1 MSNTR
6 SAPRPGPGWRRLRE
20 PGWLLLP
27 LRGFLGVTFT
37 FAGLQKLA
45 NPDYFDAHSPTSVV
59 ARMRLLQH
67 SSPIGPLVALSAHA
81 PTLVG
86 LLIAVGE
93 LAVGIGTLLGL
104 YQRVA
109 AVGGALLS
117 LSFFLTVSW
126 NTSPYY
132 YGSDIVFTFAWLT
145 LLGFSSQGVLSLD
158 TWLRNRARAELHLG
172 PEPASVQVSAARLHG
187 LCPRAG
193 QCGLQ
198 PDGQCTRL
206 RGCPVFPLDE
216 PLPAGDRAVLDRR
229 TVTRTGAAAAL
240 AAGGA
245 IVLGA
250 ATAAVGRVAGGT
262 SPPSAAPSPTP
273 PPTKAPSPAP
283 TQRTTPTTGGPT
295 SPPPSSGSGTTT
307 AGTAIGP
314 TTAVPTGQAKQF
326 TDPATGQPAW
336 MVHPSGSTFVAF
348 SAICTHAGCT
358 VQYDPANVQ
367 FQCPC
372 HGGLYDART
381 GQVLQGP
388 PPSPLPSIPVQVVAG
403 QLRVDT

>member
-1 MSNTR
+1 VPNTR
-6 SAPRPGPGWRRLRE
+6 SAPRSGPGWRQQQ

-59 ARMRLLQH
+59 AQMRLLQH

-86 LLIAVGE
+86 LLIACGE
-93 LAVGIGTLLGL
+93 LAVGVGTLLGL

-145 LLGFSSQGVLSLD
+145 LLGFGSGGVFSLD

-172 PEPASVQVSAARLHG
+172 PEPASVRVSAARLHG
-187 LCPRAG
+187 LCPSAG
-193 QCGLQ
+193 QCGLR
-198 PDGQCTRL
+198 PDGRCTRL
-206 RGCPVFPLDE
+206 RDCPVFPAEEHLS
-216 PLPAGDRAVLDRR
+216 AGNRAVLDRR
-229 TVTRTGAAAAL
+229 TVTRSGAAAAL

-245 IVLGA
+245 IVLGG
-250 ATAAVGRVAGGT
+250 ATAALGRAAGGT
-262 SPPSAAPSPTP
+262 SHPSAAIDPTP
-273 PPTKAPSPAP
+273 P
-283 TQRTTPTTGGPT
+283 TTTSTPKTGGPT
-295 SPPPSSGSGTTT
+295 SPPASSGSGTTT
-307 AGTAIGP
+307 AGTVMGS
-314 TTAVPTGQAKQF
+314 TTLVPTGQARQF
-326 TDPATGQPAW
+326 TDPATGNPAW
-336 MVHPSGSTFVAF
+336 MVHPGGSTFVAF

-358 VQYDPANVQ
+358 VQYDPSTVQ
-367 FQCPC
+367 FLCPC

-381 GQVLQGP
+381 GKVLQGP

>member
-1 MSNTR
+1 MPNTR
-6 SAPRPGPGWRRLRE
+6 SARGSGPGWRQQQ

-45 NPDYFDAHSPTSVV
+45 NPDYLDAHSPTSVV
-59 ARMRLLQH
+59 AQMRLLQH

-86 LLIAVGE
+86 LLIACGE
-93 LAVGIGTLLGL
+93 LAVGVGTLLGL

-145 LLGFSSQGVLSLD
+145 LLAFGSGGVFSLD
-158 TWLRNRARAELHLG
+158 TWLRNRTRAELHLG
-172 PEPASVQVSAARLHG
+172 PEPASVRVSAARLHG
-187 LCPRAG
+187 LCPSAG
-193 QCGLQ
+193 QCGLR
-198 PDGQCTRL
+198 PDGCCTRL
-206 RGCPVFPLDE
+206 RDCPVFPAEEHLS
-216 PLPAGDRAVLDRR
+216 AGNRAVLDRR
-229 TVTRTGAAAAL
+229 TVTRSGAAAAL

-245 IVLGA
+245 IVLGG
-250 ATAAVGRVAGGT
+250 ATAALGRAAGGT
-262 SPPSAAPSPTP
+262 SHPSAAIDPTP
-273 PPTKAPSPAP
+273 P
-283 TQRTTPTTGGPT
+283 TTTSTPKTGGPT
-295 SPPPSSGSGTTT
+295 SPPASSGSGTRT
-307 AGTAIGP
+307 AGTVMGS
-314 TTAVPTGQAKQF
+314 TTLVPTGQARQF
-326 TDPATGQPAW
+326 TDPATGNPAW
-336 MVHPSGSTFVAF
+336 MVHPGGSTFVAF

-358 VQYDPANVQ
+358 VQYDPSTVQ
-367 FQCPC
+367 FLCPC

-381 GQVLQGP
+381 GKVLQGP